1 MPPDSGLRRNDGIEI
16 SNIIAKITPTEV
28 FIVDGVTAVANVL
41 KMEGVEWIGVM
52 PSNPLIEAAAIAG
65 IRPIVCRQERTGVH
79 MADGFSRV
87 NNGRKT
93 GIFLA
98 QNGPGAENAFG
109 GVAQAYADSVPILI
123 LPAGVAR
130 KRVGVE
136 PNFHPVRAYE
146 SITKWAA
153 HVNYADR
160 VPELMRQAFTKL
172 RSGKPGPVLLEIP
185 QDLASDQISEED
197 FDYIPPAAMRTAADP
212 EAIAGGVRGLLT
224 AQRPVIMAGQGVM
237 YAEAADELRE
247 LAEYLQIPVM
257 TTLEGKSAFPEN
269 HPLALGIGGSSQTG
283 PVHRFLS
290 NADVVFGVGV
300 SFTKSSF
307 TVPIPSGKTLIHLT
321 NGEGDINKDYRAQYP
336 ILGDAK
342 LALRQFMDAV
352 KAQGVA
358 PRPANA
364 ELAGEIA
371 ASKEAW
377 LAEWRPRL
385 TSNEV
390 PLNPY
395 RVVWDIM
402 HTVDLDNTIV
412 THESGSPREQVSP
425 FWEARAPRSF
435 IGWGKSTQLG
445 YSLGLAMGAKMAAPE
460 KTVINFMGDAA
471 FGMVGLDVETA
482 VRAGIPIT
490 TVVMNNSTMAIYP
503 DSRTPTAVERYG
515 LKDLSGDFYRV
526 ALALGAYA
534 EQVTEPDE
542 IGPAMRRAMEANGA
556 GRPALLEFIT
566 KEEGTFSKFRF
577 D

>member
-1 MPPDSGLRRNDGIEI
+1 M
-16 SNIIAKITPTEV
+16 
-28 FIVDGVTAVANVL
+28 DGVTAIANVL
-41 KMEGVEWIGVM
+41 KMEGVEWIAVM

-65 IRPIVCRQERTGVH
+65 IRPVVCRQERTGVH

-87 NNGRKT
+87 NNGKKT

-146 SITKWAA
+146 PITKWAA

-185 QDLASDQISEED
+185 QDLSSDEISEED
-197 FDYIPPAAMRTAADP
+197 FDYIPPQHMRTAADP
-212 EAIAGGVRGLLT
+212 QSITRAVRGLMS
-224 AQRPVIMAGQGVM
+224 AHRPVIMAGQGVM
-237 YAEAADELRE
+237 YAEATAELLE
-247 LAEYLQIPVM
+247 LAELLQIPVM

-269 HPLALGIGGSSQTG
+269 HPLSLGIGGSSQTG
-283 PVHRFLS
+283 QVHRFLT

-307 TVPIPSGKTLIHLT
+307 TVPIPAGKTLIHLT
-321 NGEGDINKDYRAQYP
+321 NGDDDINKDYRSEYP
-336 ILGDAK
+336 ILADAK
-342 LALRQFMDAV
+342 LALRQFIDEL
-352 KAQGVA
+352 KAQGVQA
-358 PRPANA
+358 RAANQ
-364 ELAGEIA
+364 ELADEIA
-371 ASKEAW
+371 ALKEAW
-377 LAEWRPRL
+377 LAEWMPRL
-385 TSNEV
+385 TSNEI

-460 KTVINFMGDAA
+460 KMVINFMGDAA

-482 VRAGIPIT
+482 VRCGIPIT

-503 DSRTPTAVERYG
+503 DSRIPTAVERYNI
-515 LKDLSGDFYRV
+515 KELSGDFYQV
-526 ALALGAYA
+526 GLALGAYS
-534 EQVTEPDE
+534 EQIHTPDE
-542 IGPAMRRAMEANGA
+542 IKPAMQRAMEANA
-556 GRPALLEFIT
+556 NGRPALLEFIT
-566 KEEGTFSKFRF
+566 KEEGTFSKFQF
-577 D
+577 N

>member
-1 MPPDSGLRRNDGIEI
+1 M
-16 SNIIAKITPTEV
+16 
-28 FIVDGVTAVANVL
+28 DGVTAIANVL
-41 KMEGVEWIGVM
+41 KMEGVEWIAVM

-65 IRPIVCRQERTGVH
+65 IRPVVCRQERTGVH

-87 NNGRKT
+87 NNGKKT

-146 SITKWAA
+146 PITKWAA

-185 QDLASDQISEED
+185 QDLSSDEISEED
-197 FDYIPPAAMRTAADP
+197 FDYIPPQHMRTAADP
-212 EAIAGGVRGLLT
+212 QSITRAVRGLMS
-224 AQRPVIMAGQGVM
+224 AHRPVIMAGQGVM
-237 YAEAADELRE
+237 YAEATAELLE
-247 LAEYLQIPVM
+247 LAELLQIPVM

-269 HPLALGIGGSSQTG
+269 HPLSLGIGGSSQTG
-283 PVHRFLS
+283 QVHRFLT

-307 TVPIPSGKTLIHLT
+307 TVPIPAGKTLIHLT
-321 NGEGDINKDYRAQYP
+321 NGDDDINKDYRSEYP
-336 ILGDAK
+336 ILADAK
-342 LALRQFMDAV
+342 LALRQFIDEL
-352 KAQGVA
+352 KAQGVQA
-358 PRPANA
+358 RAANQ
-364 ELAGEIA
+364 ELADEIA
-371 ASKEAW
+371 ALKEAW
-377 LAEWRPRL
+377 LAEWMPRL

-460 KTVINFMGDAA
+460 KMVINFMGDAA

-482 VRAGIPIT
+482 VRCGIPIT

-503 DSRTPTAVERYG
+503 DSRIPTAVERYNI
-515 LKDLSGDFYRV
+515 KELSGDFYQV
-526 ALALGAYA
+526 GLALGAYS
-534 EQVTEPDE
+534 EQIHTPDE
-542 IGPAMRRAMEANGA
+542 IKPAMQRAMEANA
-556 GRPALLEFIT
+556 NGRPALLEFIT
-566 KEEGTFSKFRF
+566 KEEGTFSKFQF
-577 D
+577 I

>member
-1 MPPDSGLRRNDGIEI
+1 M
-16 SNIIAKITPTEV
+16 
-28 FIVDGVTAVANVL
+28 DGVTAVANVL

-87 NNGRKT
+87 NNGKKT

-109 GVAQAYADSVPILI
+109 GVAQAYADSVPILV

-185 QDLASDQISEED
+185 QDLAADEISEED
-197 FDYIPPAAMRTAADP
+197 FDYIPPVAMRVAADP
-212 EAIAGGVRGLLT
+212 DAVARGARRLLSSHH
-224 AQRPVIMAGQGVM
+224 PVIMAGQGVL
-237 YAEAADELRE
+237 YAEATGELVE

-269 HPLALGIGGSSQTG
+269 HPLALGVGGSSQTG
-283 PVHRFLS
+283 AVHRFLN

-307 TVPIPSGKTLIHLT
+307 TVPIPPGKTLIHLT
-321 NGEGDINKDYRAQYP
+321 NGAGDINKDYRTEYP

-342 LALRQFMDAV
+342 LALRQFIDEL
-352 KAQGVA
+352 KAQGV
-358 PRPANA
+358 PQRPANR
-364 ELAGEIA
+364 ELAAEIRA
-371 ASKEAW
+371 LHDDW

-385 TSNEV
+385 TSDEV

-482 VRAGIPIT
+482 VRASIPIT
-490 TVVMNNSTMAIYP
+490 TIVMNNSTMAIYP
-503 DSRTPTAVERYG
+503 DSRIPTAVERYG
-515 LKDLSGDFYRV
+515 LKDLSGDFYQV
-526 ALALGAYA
+526 AVALGAYA
-534 EQVTEPDE
+534 EQVHTPEE
-542 IGPAMRRAMEANGA
+542 IKPAMRRAMAANAA

>member
-1 MPPDSGLRRNDGIEI
+1 M
-16 SNIIAKITPTEV
+16 
-28 FIVDGVTAVANVL
+28 DGVTAIANVL
-41 KMEGVEWIGVM
+41 KMEGVEWIAVM

-65 IRPIVCRQERTGVH
+65 IRPVVCRQERTGVH

-87 NNGRKT
+87 NNGKKT

-146 SITKWAA
+146 PITKWAA

-185 QDLASDQISEED
+185 QDLSSDEISEED
-197 FDYIPPAAMRTAADP
+197 FDYIPPQHMRTAADP
-212 EAIAGGVRGLLT
+212 QSITRAVRGLMS

-237 YAEAADELRE
+237 YAEATAELLE
-247 LAEYLQIPVM
+247 LAELLQIPVM

-269 HPLALGIGGSSQTG
+269 HPLSLGIGGSSQTG
-283 PVHRFLS
+283 QVHRFLT

-307 TVPIPSGKTLIHLT
+307 TVPIPAGKTLIHLT
-321 NGEGDINKDYRAQYP
+321 NGDDDINKDYRSEYP
-336 ILGDAK
+336 ILADAK
-342 LALRQFMDAV
+342 LALRQFIDEL
-352 KAQGVA
+352 KSQGVQTRA
-358 PRPANA
+358 ANQ
-364 ELAGEIA
+364 ELADEIA
-371 ASKEAW
+371 ALKEAW
-377 LAEWRPRL
+377 LAEWMPRL
-385 TSNEV
+385 TSNEI

-460 KTVINFMGDAA
+460 KMVINFMGDAA

-482 VRAGIPIT
+482 VRCGIPIT

-503 DSRTPTAVERYG
+503 DSRIPTAVERYNI
-515 LKDLSGDFYRV
+515 KELSGDFYQV
-526 ALALGAYA
+526 GLALGAYS
-534 EQVTEPDE
+534 EQIHTPDE
-542 IGPAMRRAMEANGA
+542 IKPAMQRAMEANA
-556 GRPALLEFIT
+556 NGRPALLEFIT
-566 KEEGTFSKFRF
+566 KEEGTFSKFQF
-577 D
+577 N

>member
-1 MPPDSGLRRNDGIEI
+1 M
-16 SNIIAKITPTEV
+16 
-28 FIVDGVTAVANVL
+28 DGVTAVANVL

-87 NNGRKT
+87 NNGKKT

-109 GVAQAYADSVPILI
+109 GVAQAYADGVPILV

-130 KRVGVE
+130 KRVGIE

-185 QDLASDQISEED
+185 QDLAADEISEED
-197 FDYIPPAAMRTAADP
+197 FDYIPPAPMRTAADP
-212 EAIAGGVRGLLT
+212 AAIAAGVRGLLS

-237 YAEAADELRE
+237 YAEATDELLE
-247 LAEYLQIPVM
+247 LAEYLQLPVM

-269 HPLALGIGGSSQTG
+269 HPLSLGVGGSSQTG
-283 PVHRFLS
+283 PVHRFLT

-307 TVPIPSGKTLIHLT
+307 TVPIPAGKTLIHLT
-321 NGEGDINKDYRAQYP
+321 NGDGDINKDYRAQYP

-342 LALRQFMDAV
+342 LALRQFIDAV
-352 KAQGVA
+352 KAQGVS
-358 PRPANA
+358 PRPANQ
-364 ELAGEIA
+364 ELASEIA
-371 ASKEAW
+371 ASREAW
-377 LAEWRPRL
+377 MAEWLPRL
-385 TSNEV
+385 TSSEV

-534 EQVTEPDE
+534 EQVTAPDE
-542 IGPAMRRAMEANGA
+542 IGPAMQRAMEANQN

>member
-1 MPPDSGLRRNDGIEI
+1 M
-16 SNIIAKITPTEV
+16 
-28 FIVDGVTAVANVL
+28 DGVTAVANVL
-41 KMEGVEWIGVM
+41 KMEGVDWIGVM

-87 NNGRKT
+87 TNGKKT

-109 GVAQAYADSVPILI
+109 GVAQAYADSVPILV

-185 QDLASDQISEED
+185 QDLASDYISEED
-197 FDYIPPAAMRTAADP
+197 FDYIPPAPMRTAADP
-212 EAIAGGVRGLLT
+212 AAITAGVRGLMT
-224 AQRPVIMAGQGVM
+224 SHHPVIIAGQGVL
-237 YAEAADELRE
+237 YAEASAELTE

-283 PVHRFLS
+283 AVHRFLN

-307 TVPIPSGKTLIHLT
+307 TVPIPAGKTLIHLT
-321 NGEGDINKDYRAQYP
+321 NGEGDINKDYRTEYP

-342 LALRQFMDAV
+342 LALRQFIDEI
-352 KAQGVA
+352 KAQGVP
-358 PRPANA
+358 PRAANQG
-364 ELAGEIA
+364 LADEIRA
-371 ASKEAW
+371 VNEAW

-385 TSNEV
+385 TSDEV

-445 YSLGLAMGAKMAAPE
+445 YSLGLAMGAKMAVPE

-534 EQVTEPDE
+534 EQVHTPEE
-542 IGPAMRRAMEANGA
+542 IKPAMRRAMDANA
-556 GRPALLEFIT
+556 EGRPALLEFIT

-577 D
+577 E

>member
-1 MPPDSGLRRNDGIEI
+1 M
-16 SNIIAKITPTEV
+16 
-28 FIVDGVTAVANVL
+28 DGVTAVANVL
-41 KMEGVEWIGVM
+41 KMEGVEWIAVM

-65 IRPIVCRQERTGVH
+65 IRPVVCRQERTGVH

-87 NNGRKT
+87 NNGKKT

-146 SITKWAA
+146 PITKWAA

-185 QDLASDQISEED
+185 QDLSADEISEED
-197 FDYIPPAAMRTAADP
+197 FDYIPPQHMRTAADP
-212 EAIAGGVRGLLT
+212 QAITRAVRGLMS
-224 AQRPVIMAGQGVM
+224 AHRPVIMAGQGVM
-237 YAEAADELRE
+237 YAEATAELME
-247 LAEYLQIPVM
+247 LAELLQIPVM

-269 HPLALGIGGSSQTG
+269 HPLSLGIGGSSQTG
-283 PVHRFLS
+283 QVHRFLT

-307 TVPIPSGKTLIHLT
+307 TVPIPAGKTLIHLT
-321 NGEGDINKDYRAQYP
+321 NGDDDINKDYRSEYP
-336 ILGDAK
+336 ILADAK
-342 LALRQFMDAV
+342 LALRQFIDEL
-352 KAQGVA
+352 KAQGV
-358 PRPANA
+358 PARAANQ
-364 ELAGEIA
+364 ELADEIA
-371 ASKEAW
+371 ALKEAW
-377 LAEWRPRL
+377 LAEWMPRL
-385 TSNEV
+385 TSNEI

-460 KTVINFMGDAA
+460 KMVINFMGDAA

-482 VRAGIPIT
+482 VRSGIPIT

-503 DSRTPTAVERYG
+503 DSRIPTAVERYNI
-515 LKDLSGDFYRV
+515 KELSGDFYQV
-526 ALALGAYA
+526 GLALGAYA
-534 EQVTEPDE
+534 EQIHTPDE
-542 IGPAMRRAMEANGA
+542 IKPAMQRAMEANGN

-566 KEEGTFSKFRF
+566 KEEGTFSKFQF
-577 D
+577 N

>member
-1 MPPDSGLRRNDGIEI
+1 M
-16 SNIIAKITPTEV
+16 
-28 FIVDGVTAVANVL
+28 DGVTAIANVL
-41 KMEGVEWIGVM
+41 KMEGVEWIAVM

-65 IRPIVCRQERTGVH
+65 IRPVVCRQERTGVH

-87 NNGRKT
+87 NNGKKT

-146 SITKWAA
+146 PITKWAA

-185 QDLASDQISEED
+185 QDLSSDEISEED
-197 FDYIPPAAMRTAADP
+197 FDYIPPQHMRTAADP
-212 EAIAGGVRGLLT
+212 QSITRAVRGLMS
-224 AQRPVIMAGQGVM
+224 AHRPVIMAGQGVM
-237 YAEAADELRE
+237 YAEATAELLE
-247 LAEYLQIPVM
+247 LAELLQIPVM

-269 HPLALGIGGSSQTG
+269 HPLSLGIGGSSQTG
-283 PVHRFLS
+283 QVYRFLT

-307 TVPIPSGKTLIHLT
+307 TVPIPAGKTLIHLT
-321 NGEGDINKDYRAQYP
+321 NGDDDINKDYRSEYP
-336 ILGDAK
+336 ILADAK
-342 LALRQFMDAV
+342 LALRQFIDEL
-352 KAQGVA
+352 KAQGVQA
-358 PRPANA
+358 RAANQ
-364 ELAGEIA
+364 ELADEIA
-371 ASKEAW
+371 ALKEAW
-377 LAEWRPRL
+377 LAEWMPRL

-460 KTVINFMGDAA
+460 KMVINFMGDAA

-482 VRAGIPIT
+482 VRCGIPIT

-503 DSRTPTAVERYG
+503 DSRIPTAVERYNI
-515 LKDLSGDFYRV
+515 KELSGDFYQV
-526 ALALGAYA
+526 GLALGAYS
-534 EQVTEPDE
+534 EQIHTPDE
-542 IGPAMRRAMEANGA
+542 IKPAMQRAMEANA
-556 GRPALLEFIT
+556 NGRPALLEFIT
-566 KEEGTFSKFRF
+566 KEEGTFSKFQF
-577 D
+577 I

>member
-1 MPPDSGLRRNDGIEI
+1 M
-16 SNIIAKITPTEV
+16 
-28 FIVDGVTAVANVL
+28 DGVTAIANVL
-41 KMEGVEWIGVM
+41 KMEGVEWIAVM

-65 IRPIVCRQERTGVH
+65 IRPVVCRQERTGVH

-87 NNGRKT
+87 NNGKKT

-146 SITKWAA
+146 PITKWAA

-185 QDLASDQISEED
+185 QDLSSDEISEED
-197 FDYIPPAAMRTAADP
+197 FDYIPPQHMRTAADP
-212 EAIAGGVRGLLT
+212 QSITRAVRGLMS
-224 AQRPVIMAGQGVM
+224 AHRPVIMAGQGVM
-237 YAEAADELRE
+237 YAEATAELLE
-247 LAEYLQIPVM
+247 LAELLQIPVM

-269 HPLALGIGGSSQTG
+269 HPLSLGIGGSSQTG
-283 PVHRFLS
+283 QVHRFLT

-307 TVPIPSGKTLIHLT
+307 TVPIPAGKTLIHLT
-321 NGEGDINKDYRAQYP
+321 NGDDDINKDYRSEYP
-336 ILGDAK
+336 ILADAK
-342 LALRQFMDAV
+342 LALRQFIDEL
-352 KAQGVA
+352 KAQGVQA
-358 PRPANA
+358 RAANQ
-364 ELAGEIA
+364 ELADEIA
-371 ASKEAW
+371 ALKEAW
-377 LAEWRPRL
+377 LAEWMPRL
-385 TSNEV
+385 TSNEI

-460 KTVINFMGDAA
+460 KMVINFMGDAA

-482 VRAGIPIT
+482 VRCGIPIT

-503 DSRTPTAVERYG
+503 DSRIPTAVERYNI
-515 LKDLSGDFYRV
+515 KELSGDFYQV
-526 ALALGAYA
+526 GLALGAYA
-534 EQVTEPDE
+534 EQIHTPDE
-542 IGPAMRRAMEANGA
+542 IKPAMQRAMEANA
-556 GRPALLEFIT
+556 NGRPALLEFIT
-566 KEEGTFSKFRF
+566 KEEGTFSKFQF
-577 D
+577 N

>member
-1 MPPDSGLRRNDGIEI
+1 M
-16 SNIIAKITPTEV
+16 
-28 FIVDGVTAVANVL
+28 DGVTAVANVL
-41 KMEGVEWIGVM
+41 KMEGVDWIGVM

-87 NNGRKT
+87 TNGKKT

-109 GVAQAYADSVPILI
+109 GVAQAYADSVPILV

-185 QDLASDQISEED
+185 QDLAADYISEED
-197 FDYIPPAAMRTAADP
+197 FDYIPPAPMRTAADP
-212 EAIAGGVRGLLT
+212 AAITAGVRGLMT
-224 AQRPVIMAGQGVM
+224 SHHPVIIAGQGVL
-237 YAEAADELRE
+237 YAEASAELVE

-283 PVHRFLS
+283 AVHRFLN
-290 NADVVFGVGV
+290 NADVVFGAGV

-307 TVPIPSGKTLIHLT
+307 TVPIPAGKTLIHLT
-321 NGEGDINKDYRAQYP
+321 NGEGDINKDYRAEYP

-342 LALRQFMDAV
+342 LALRQFIDEI
-352 KAQGVA
+352 KAQGVP
-358 PRPANA
+358 PRPANQG
-364 ELAGEIA
+364 LADEIRA
-371 ASKEAW
+371 VNEAW

-385 TSNEV
+385 TSDEV

-534 EQVTEPDE
+534 EQVHTPEE
-542 IGPAMRRAMEANGA
+542 IKPAMRRAMDANAA

>member
-1 MPPDSGLRRNDGIEI
+1 
-16 SNIIAKITPTEV
+16 
-28 FIVDGVTAVANVL
+28 VDGVTAIANVL
-41 KMEGVEWIGVM
+41 KMEGVEWIAVM

-65 IRPIVCRQERTGVH
+65 IRPVVCRQERTGVH

-87 NNGRKT
+87 NNGKKT

-146 SITKWAA
+146 PITKWAA

-185 QDLASDQISEED
+185 QDLSSDEISEED
-197 FDYIPPAAMRTAADP
+197 FDYIPPQHMRTAADP
-212 EAIAGGVRGLLT
+212 QSITRAVRGLMS
-224 AQRPVIMAGQGVM
+224 AHRPVIMAGQGVM
-237 YAEAADELRE
+237 YAEATAELLE
-247 LAEYLQIPVM
+247 LAELLQIPVM

-269 HPLALGIGGSSQTG
+269 HPLSLGIGGSSQTG
-283 PVHRFLS
+283 QVHRFLT

-307 TVPIPSGKTLIHLT
+307 TVPIPAGKTLIHLT
-321 NGEGDINKDYRAQYP
+321 NGDDDINKDYRSEYP
-336 ILGDAK
+336 ILADAK
-342 LALRQFMDAV
+342 LALRQFIDEL
-352 KAQGVA
+352 KAQGVQA
-358 PRPANA
+358 RAANQ
-364 ELAGEIA
+364 ELADEIA
-371 ASKEAW
+371 ALKEAW
-377 LAEWRPRL
+377 LAEWMPRL

-460 KTVINFMGDAA
+460 KMVINFMGDAA

-482 VRAGIPIT
+482 VRCGIPIT

-503 DSRTPTAVERYG
+503 DSRIPTAVERYNI
-515 LKDLSGDFYRV
+515 KELSGDFYQV
-526 ALALGAYA
+526 GLALGAYS
-534 EQVTEPDE
+534 EQIHTPDE
-542 IGPAMRRAMEANGA
+542 IKPAMQRAMEANA
-556 GRPALLEFIT
+556 NGRPALLEFIT
-566 KEEGTFSKFRF
+566 KEEGTFSKFQF
-577 D
+577 I

>member
-1 MPPDSGLRRNDGIEI
+1 M
-16 SNIIAKITPTEV
+16 
-28 FIVDGVTAVANVL
+28 DGVTAVANVL
-41 KMEGVEWIGVM
+41 KMEGVEWIAVM

-65 IRPIVCRQERTGVH
+65 IRPVVCRQERTGVH

-87 NNGRKT
+87 NNGKKT

-146 SITKWAA
+146 PITKWAA

-185 QDLASDQISEED
+185 QDLSADEISEED
-197 FDYIPPAAMRTAADP
+197 FDYIPPQHMRTAADP
-212 EAIAGGVRGLLT
+212 QAITRAVRGLMS
-224 AQRPVIMAGQGVM
+224 AHRPVIMAGQGVM
-237 YAEAADELRE
+237 YAEATAELME
-247 LAEYLQIPVM
+247 LAELLQIPVM

-269 HPLALGIGGSSQTG
+269 HPLSLGIGGSSQTG
-283 PVHRFLS
+283 QVHRFLT

-307 TVPIPSGKTLIHLT
+307 TVPIPTGKTLIHLT
-321 NGEGDINKDYRAQYP
+321 NGDDDINKDYRSEYP
-336 ILGDAK
+336 ILADAK
-342 LALRQFMDAV
+342 LALRQFIDEL
-352 KAQGVA
+352 KAQGV
-358 PRPANA
+358 PARAANQ
-364 ELAGEIA
+364 ELADEIA
-371 ASKEAW
+371 ALKEAW
-377 LAEWRPRL
+377 LAEWMPRL
-385 TSNEV
+385 TSNEI

-460 KTVINFMGDAA
+460 KMVINFMGDAA

-482 VRAGIPIT
+482 VRSGIPIT

-503 DSRTPTAVERYG
+503 DSRIPTAVERYNI
-515 LKDLSGDFYRV
+515 KELSGDFYQV
-526 ALALGAYA
+526 GLALGAYA
-534 EQVTEPDE
+534 EQIHTPDE
-542 IGPAMRRAMEANGA
+542 IKPAMQRAMEANA
-556 GRPALLEFIT
+556 NGRPALLEFIT
-566 KEEGTFSKFRF
+566 KEEGTFSKFQF
-577 D
+577 N

>member
-1 MPPDSGLRRNDGIEI
+1 M
-16 SNIIAKITPTEV
+16 
-28 FIVDGVTAVANVL
+28 DGVTAVANVL

-87 NNGRKT
+87 NNGKKT

-130 KRVGVE
+130 NRLGVE

-185 QDLASDQISEED
+185 QDLASDHISEEN
-197 FDYIPPAAMRTAADP
+197 FDYIPPAPMRVAADP
-212 EAIAGGVRGLLT
+212 DAIAAGVRGLLNSHH
-224 AQRPVIMAGQGVM
+224 PVIIAGQGVL
-237 YAEAADELRE
+237 YAEATGELLE

-269 HPLALGIGGSSQTG
+269 HPLALGVGGSSQTG
-283 PVHRFLS
+283 AVHRFLN

-307 TVPIPSGKTLIHLT
+307 TVPIPAGKTLIHLT
-321 NGEGDINKDYRAQYP
+321 NGEGDINKDYRSEYP

-342 LALRQFMDAV
+342 LALRQFIDRL
-352 KAQGVA
+352 KAQGVQM
-358 PRPANA
+358 RPANE
-364 ELAGEIA
+364 ELARAIRA
-371 ASKEAW
+371 VNDAW
-377 LAEWRPRL
+377 LAEWMPRL
-385 TSNEV
+385 ASDEV

-490 TVVMNNSTMAIYP
+490 TIVMNNSTMAIYP
-503 DSRTPTAVERYG
+503 DSRIPTAVERYG

-526 ALALGAYA
+526 ALALGVYA
-534 EQVTEPDE
+534 EQVHQPDE
-542 IGPAMRRAMEANGA
+542 IKPAMQRALQANADGQ
-556 GRPALLEFIT
+556 PALLEFIT

>member
-1 MPPDSGLRRNDGIEI
+1 M
-16 SNIIAKITPTEV
+16 
-28 FIVDGVTAVANVL
+28 DGVTAVANVL
-41 KMEGVEWIGVM
+41 KMEGVDWIGVM

-87 NNGRKT
+87 TNGKKT

-109 GVAQAYADSVPILI
+109 GVAQAYADSVPILV

-185 QDLASDQISEED
+185 QDLASDYISEED
-197 FDYIPPAAMRTAADP
+197 FDYIPPAPMRTAADP
-212 EAIAGGVRGLLT
+212 AAITAGVRGLM
-224 AQRPVIMAGQGVM
+224 ASHHPVIIAGQGVL
-237 YAEAADELRE
+237 YAEASAELVE

-283 PVHRFLS
+283 AVHRFLN

-307 TVPIPSGKTLIHLT
+307 TVPIPAGKTLIHLT
-321 NGEGDINKDYRAQYP
+321 NGEGDINKDYRTAYP
-336 ILGDAK
+336 ILGDAR
-342 LALRQFMDAV
+342 LALRQFIDEL
-352 KAQGVA
+352 KAQGVT
-358 PRPANA
+358 PRAANQG
-364 ELAGEIA
+364 LADEIRA
-371 ASKEAW
+371 VNEAW

-385 TSNEV
+385 TSDEV

-534 EQVTEPDE
+534 EQVHTPEE
-542 IGPAMRRAMEANGA
+542 IKPAMRRAMDANGD

>member
-1 MPPDSGLRRNDGIEI
+1 M
-16 SNIIAKITPTEV
+16 
-28 FIVDGVTAVANVL
+28 DGVTAVANIL

-65 IRPIVCRQERTGVH
+65 IRPVVCRQERTGVH

-87 NNGRKT
+87 TNGRKT

-109 GVAQAYADSVPILI
+109 GVAQAYADSVPILV

-130 KRVGVE
+130 RRVGVE

-153 HVNYADR
+153 HVNFADR

-185 QDLASDQISEED
+185 QDLAADEISEED
-197 FDYIPPAAMRTAADP
+197 FDYIPPVQMRTAADP
-212 EAIAGGVRGLLT
+212 AAISRGVRGLLS
-224 AQRPVIMAGQGVM
+224 ARRPVIMAGQGVM
-237 YAEAADELRE
+237 YAEATDELLE
-247 LAEYLQIPVM
+247 LAEFLQIPVL

-269 HPLALGIGGSSQTG
+269 HPLSLGVGGSSQTG
-283 PVHRFLS
+283 PVHRFLT

-300 SFTKSSF
+300 SFTKSGF
-307 TVPIPSGKTLIHLT
+307 TVPIPPGKTLIHLT
-321 NGEGDINKDYRAQYP
+321 NGDGDINKDYRAEYP

-342 LALRQFMDAV
+342 LALRQFIDAL
-352 KAQGVA
+352 KAQGAQQRA
-358 PRPANA
+358 PNQ
-364 ELAGEIA
+364 ELADEIT
-371 ASKEAW
+371 ASREAW
-377 LAEWRPRL
+377 LAEWLPRL
-385 TSNEV
+385 TSDEV

-482 VRAGIPIT
+482 VRANIPIT
-490 TVVMNNSTMAIYP
+490 TIVMNNSTMAIYP
-503 DSRTPTAVERYG
+503 DSRIPTAVERYG
-515 LKDLSGDFYRV
+515 LKDLSGDFYQV
-526 ALALGAYA
+526 AVALGAYA
-534 EQVTEPDE
+534 EQIHAPDE
-542 IGPAMRRAMEANGA
+542 IKPAMQRAMQANA
-556 GRPALLEFIT
+556 DGRPALLEFIT

>member
-1 MPPDSGLRRNDGIEI
+1 M
-16 SNIIAKITPTEV
+16 
-28 FIVDGVTAVANVL
+28 DGVTAIANVL
-41 KMEGVEWIGVM
+41 KMEGVEWIAVM

-65 IRPIVCRQERTGVH
+65 IRPVVCRQERTGVH

-87 NNGRKT
+87 NNGKKT

-146 SITKWAA
+146 PITKWAA

-185 QDLASDQISEED
+185 QDLSADEISEED
-197 FDYIPPAAMRTAADP
+197 FDYIPPQHMRTAADP
-212 EAIAGGVRGLLT
+212 QSITRAVRGLRS

-237 YAEAADELRE
+237 YAEATAELME
-247 LAEYLQIPVM
+247 LAELLQIPVM

-269 HPLALGIGGSSQTG
+269 HPLSLGIGGSSQTG
-283 PVHRFLS
+283 QVHRFLT

-307 TVPIPSGKTLIHLT
+307 TVPIPAGKTLIHLT
-321 NGEGDINKDYRAQYP
+321 NGDDDINKDYRSEYP

-342 LALRQFMDAV
+342 LALRQFIDEL
-352 KAQGVA
+352 KAQGV
-358 PRPANA
+358 PARAANQ
-364 ELAGEIA
+364 ELADEIA
-371 ASKEAW
+371 ALKEAW
-377 LAEWRPRL
+377 LAEWMPRL
-385 TSNEV
+385 TSNEI

-460 KTVINFMGDAA
+460 KMVINFMGDAA

-482 VRAGIPIT
+482 VRSGIPIT

-503 DSRTPTAVERYG
+503 DSRIPTAVERYNI
-515 LKDLSGDFYRV
+515 KELSGDFYQV
-526 ALALGAYA
+526 GLALGAYA
-534 EQVTEPDE
+534 EQIHTPDE
-542 IGPAMRRAMEANGA
+542 IKPAMQRAMEANA
-556 GRPALLEFIT
+556 NGRPALLEFIT
-566 KEEGTFSKFRF
+566 KEEGTFSKFQF
-577 D
+577 N

>member
-1 MPPDSGLRRNDGIEI
+1 M
-16 SNIIAKITPTEV
+16 
-28 FIVDGVTAVANVL
+28 DGVTAVANVL

-87 NNGRKT
+87 NNGKKT

-109 GVAQAYADSVPILI
+109 GVAQAYADSVPILV

-185 QDLASDQISEED
+185 QDLAADEISEED
-197 FDYIPPAAMRTAADP
+197 FDYIPPVAMRVAADP
-212 EAIAGGVRGLLT
+212 DAVARGARRLLSS
-224 AQRPVIMAGQGVM
+224 RHPVIMAGQGVL
-237 YAEAADELRE
+237 YAEATEELVE

-283 PVHRFLS
+283 AVHRFLN

-321 NGEGDINKDYRAQYP
+321 NGAGDINKDYRTEYP

-342 LALRQFMDAV
+342 LALRQFIDEL
-352 KAQGVA
+352 KGQGV
-358 PRPANA
+358 PQRPANR
-364 ELAGEIA
+364 ELAAEIRA
-371 ASKEAW
+371 LHDDW

-385 TSNEV
+385 TSDEV

-482 VRAGIPIT
+482 VRANIPIT
-490 TVVMNNSTMAIYP
+490 TIVMNNSTMAIYP
-503 DSRTPTAVERYG
+503 DSRIPTAVERYG

-526 ALALGAYA
+526 AVALGAYA
-534 EQVTEPDE
+534 EQVHTPEE
-542 IGPAMRRAMEANGA
+542 IKPAMRRAMEANAA

>member
-1 MPPDSGLRRNDGIEI
+1 M
-16 SNIIAKITPTEV
+16 
-28 FIVDGVTAVANVL
+28 DGVTAVANVL

-87 NNGRKT
+87 NNGKKT

-109 GVAQAYADSVPILI
+109 GVAQAYADSVPILV

-185 QDLASDQISEED
+185 QDLAADEISEED
-197 FDYIPPAAMRTAADP
+197 FDYIPPVAMRVAADP
-212 EAIAGGVRGLLT
+212 DAVARGARRLLSSHH
-224 AQRPVIMAGQGVM
+224 PVIMAGQGVL
-237 YAEAADELRE
+237 YAEATEELVE
-247 LAEYLQIPVM
+247 LAEYLQIPVL

-283 PVHRFLS
+283 AVHRFLN

-307 TVPIPSGKTLIHLT
+307 TVPIPPGKTLIHLT
-321 NGEGDINKDYRAQYP
+321 NGAGDINKDYRTEYP

-342 LALRQFMDAV
+342 LALRQFIDEL
-352 KAQGVA
+352 KAQGV
-358 PRPANA
+358 PQRPANR
-364 ELAGEIA
+364 ELAAEIRA
-371 ASKEAW
+371 LHDDW

-385 TSNEV
+385 TSDEV

-482 VRAGIPIT
+482 VRANIPIT
-490 TVVMNNSTMAIYP
+490 TIVMNNSTMAIYP
-503 DSRTPTAVERYG
+503 DSRIPTAVERYG

-526 ALALGAYA
+526 AVALGAYA
-534 EQVTEPDE
+534 EQVHTPEE
-542 IGPAMRRAMEANGA
+542 IKPAMRRAMEANAA

>member
-1 MPPDSGLRRNDGIEI
+1 M
-16 SNIIAKITPTEV
+16 
-28 FIVDGVTAVANVL
+28 
-41 KMEGVEWIGVM
+41 
-52 PSNPLIEAAAIAG
+52 
-65 IRPIVCRQERTGVH
+65 
-79 MADGFSRV
+79 
-87 NNGRKT
+87 
-93 GIFLA
+93 
-98 QNGPGAENAFG
+98 
-109 GVAQAYADSVPILI
+109 PILV

-130 KRVGVE
+130 QRVGIA

-185 QDLASDQISEED
+185 QDLAADEISEEN
-197 FDYIPPAAMRTAADP
+197 FDYIPPAPMRVAADP
-212 EAIAGGVRGLLT
+212 AAITGAVRRLL
-224 AQRPVIMAGQGVM
+224 ASRHPVIMAGQGVL
-237 YAEAADELRE
+237 YAQATAELVE

-283 PVHRFLS
+283 AVHRFL
-290 NADVVFGVGV
+290 NQADVVFGVGV

-307 TVPIPSGKTLIHLT
+307 TVPIPPGKTLIHLT
-321 NGEGDINKDYRAQYP
+321 NGAADINKDYRTEYP
-336 ILGDAK
+336 ILGDAQ
-342 LALRQFMDAV
+342 LALRQFSAEL
-352 KAQGVA
+352 KAQGVSR
-358 PRPANA
+358 RPANP
-364 ELAGEIA
+364 ELAAEIRA
-371 ASKEAW
+371 LHDAW

-385 TSNEV
+385 TSDEV

-482 VRAGIPIT
+482 VRANIPIT
-490 TVVMNNSTMAIYP
+490 TIVMNNSTMAIYP
-503 DSRTPTAVERYG
+503 DSRIPTAVERYG
-515 LKDLSGDFYRV
+515 LKDLSGDFCQV

-534 EQVTEPDE
+534 EQIHTPDE
-542 IGPAMRRAMEANGA
+542 IKPAMQRALQANAA

>member
-1 MPPDSGLRRNDGIEI
+1 M
-16 SNIIAKITPTEV
+16 
-28 FIVDGVTAVANVL
+28 DGVTAVANVL

-87 NNGRKT
+87 NNGKKT

-109 GVAQAYADSVPILI
+109 GVAQAYADSVPILV

-146 SITKWAA
+146 TITKWAA

-185 QDLASDQISEED
+185 QDLAADEISEED
-197 FDYIPPAAMRTAADP
+197 FDYIPPVAMRVAADP
-212 EAIAGGVRGLLT
+212 DAVARGARRLLSSHH
-224 AQRPVIMAGQGVM
+224 PVVMAGQGVL
-237 YAEAADELRE
+237 YAEATEELVE

-283 PVHRFLS
+283 AVHRFLN

-307 TVPIPSGKTLIHLT
+307 TVPIPPGKTLIHLT
-321 NGEGDINKDYRAQYP
+321 NGAGDINKDYRTEYP

-342 LALRQFMDAV
+342 LALRQFIDEL
-352 KAQGVA
+352 KAQGV
-358 PRPANA
+358 PQRPANR
-364 ELAGEIA
+364 ELAAEIRA
-371 ASKEAW
+371 LHDDW

-385 TSNEV
+385 TSDEV

-482 VRAGIPIT
+482 VRANIPIT
-490 TVVMNNSTMAIYP
+490 TIVMNNSTMAIYP
-503 DSRTPTAVERYG
+503 DSRIPTAVERYG

-526 ALALGAYA
+526 AVALGAYA
-534 EQVTEPDE
+534 EQVHTPEE
-542 IGPAMRRAMEANGA
+542 IKPAMRRAMEANAA